1 MNVSLLPAYNSH
13 AKAFGHAARN
23 SMISAILCPS
33 ARVEGGVD
41 LAVFRDRLR
50 RNEIMR
56 LLHEDELKNYL
67 P

>member
-1 MNVSLLPAYNSH
+1 
-13 AKAFGHAARN
+13 
-23 SMISAILCPS
+23 MISAILCPS

-50 RNEIMR
+50 RNEKMR
-56 LLHEDELKNYL
+56 LLREDKLKNYL